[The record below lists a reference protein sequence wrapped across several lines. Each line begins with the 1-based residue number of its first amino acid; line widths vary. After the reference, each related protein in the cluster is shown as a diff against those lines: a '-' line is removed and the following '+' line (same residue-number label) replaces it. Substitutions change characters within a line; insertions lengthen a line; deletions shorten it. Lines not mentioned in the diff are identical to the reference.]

1 MRLLQTYILYFF
13 NNLSIGNLD
22 RCAYGESGMKD
33 CTVRRKIM
41 NGE

>member
-22 RCAYGESGMKD
+22 RCAYDEFGVTN
-33 CTVRRKIM
+33 CTICRKIE